1 MWILS
6 PMERG
11 GETHYLLSGKEYV
24 VGRKNC
30 DIVLPSD
37 QSISRAHAHFI
48 VTDQTLTLRDTSKYG
63 TVVNGQPLAQNSPVN
78 LKSGDS
84 ITFGVFQ
91 SKFSVDHQKPVVC
104 SSCLDNDGK
113 AALSEALQLFGG
125 NLVSTWTKDCTHLVM
140 PSVKVTIKTISAL
153 LCCCPIVKPEF
164 FSELNKAAQ
173 QKLPPP
179 KAEGFIP
186 DIDEPSL
193 RNEEVNLEPDLR
205 RKQLFA
211 GTTFIF
217 LTGKQFKRLS
227 ASVTF
232 GGGTS
237 QLLEEGTLPRD
248 LLESPQSCVVDFTA
262 GNSQPS
268 LPASTT
274 GWHNSLKH
282 IIQRKGLRVITESE
296 IGLAAIY
303 TSRDMYCNPSSLT
316 TDAETKKSPRIPSAS
331 LSQYV
336 DETVLP
342 AASQNI
348 TAYAVNTETS
358 QISISSLISP
368 ERCEVSRITTVGETP
383 EKKLNCDSARPHGP
397 KATTQKMSTKCI
409 VADSRS
415 SSWLSAT
422 ENAHSQRKKPAP
434 KGTGQDIN
442 DTTFQ
447 PPLAKSRGTKKT
459 FEPKKF
465 SPKSP
470 QKQHVSPQASPQKQ
484 ATMTSFFKP
493 LNKKR
498 PLDEEFSTV
507 TSEPKRPVL
516 ESDIISQVADSPVAP
531 EHALS
536 CSVRTPAASS
546 QMPVDSESNPFGN
559 PPAAL
564 SHTSRKRKEMEEEID
579 QFELESIMSE
589 EMDCMDESFSVSESP
604 QAGNHRSE
612 QTSKTV
618 EALSKKQ
625 RVEVNPGSRRSPLEP
640 VEDPLPPQ
648 HCQTEQ
654 EVVPMT
660 TQKLQPSAEKM
671 SSGISSDS
679 TSQHSDAN
687 RVSSRELGQFK
698 GDVDQ
703 PKEAT
708 MVHLTKPVDRQ
719 ETQITELDEDL
730 PKQLILVEFRSLTVN
745 VLPKTKPQ
753 QVHTNGFAKNFKRFR
768 KMRVPGTDDSPH
780 IIGRSDLLAHNRGKN
795 SELDEWL
802 KDVEEEE
809 RQSRLEESEGDN
821 LFRYNPSKLTKR
833 RR

>member
-125 NLVSTWTKDCTHLVM
+125 KLVNTWTKDCTHLVM

-153 LCCCPIVKPEF
+153 LCCRPIVKPEF

-179 KAEGFIP
+179 KAERFIP
-186 DIDEPSL
+186 DIDEPCL

-211 GTTFIF
+211 GTTFVF

-232 GGGTS
+232 GGGMS

-248 LLESPQSCVVDFTA
+248 LLESPQSCVVDFTT

-316 TDAETKKSPRIPSAS
+316 TDAETKKSPILPSAS

-358 QISISSLISP
+358 QIP

-383 EKKLNCDSARPHGP
+383 EKKLNRDSARPHGP

-409 VADSRS
+409 VDDSRS
-415 SSWLSAT
+415 SSWLSTT
-422 ENAHSQRKKPAP
+422 ENAHSLRKKLAS
-434 KGTGQDIN
+434 KVTGQDN
-442 DTTFQ
+442 NKTTFQ
-447 PPLAKSRGTKKT
+447 PPLAKSSDAKKT
-459 FEPKKF
+459 REPKKF
-465 SPKSP
+465 SQKSP

-516 ESDIISQVADSPVAP
+516 ESDIISQVADSPAP
-531 EHALS
+531 S
-536 CSVRTPAASS
+536 CSANAPAASS
-546 QMPVDSESNPFGN
+546 QMPVDSESNPFVN
-559 PPAAL
+559 PQAAL
-564 SHTSRKRKEMEEEID
+564 SHTSRKRKEMEDEID
-579 QFELESIMSE
+579 PVDLESIMSE

-612 QTSKTV
+612 QTSKNV
-618 EALSKKQ
+618 EALNKKQ

-640 VEDPLPPQ
+640 ADDPFPPQ

-660 TQKLQPSAEKM
+660 TQKLQPSAEKT
-671 SSGISSDS
+671 SRGISSDG
-679 TSQHSDAN
+679 TSQHSNAN
-687 RVSSRELGQFK
+687 RESPRELGQFK

-708 MVHLTKPVDRQ
+708 MVDLTKPVDRH
-719 ETQITELDEDL
+719 ETQKTELDEDL

-745 VLPKTKPQ
+745 ALPKTKPQ
-753 QVHTNGFAKNFKRFR
+753 QVHANGFAKNFKRFR
-768 KMRVPGTDDSPH
+768 KVRVPGTDDSPH

-809 RQSRLEESEGDN
+809 RQTRLEETEGDN
-821 LFRYNPSKLTKR
+821 LFRYNPTKLTKR